1 MELYQKYSPI
11 GMIGKAIQG
20 RKDFT
25 QAQTNKALEQVAM
38 QQKIREA
45 EAAAA
50 AAEQARLNAAYQQQT
65 ITQQQA
71 GGGGGGQFDGASSKA
86 EYDSDPTG
94 FSGSFQDGGRVY
106 LYNRLK

>member
-1 MELYQKYSPI
+1 
-11 GMIGKAIQG
+11 MIGKAIQG

-65 ITQQQA
+65 ITQTT
-71 GGGGGGQFDGASSKA
+71 SWWRWWR
-86 EYDSDPTG
+86 TI
-94 FSGSFQDGGRVY
+94 
-106 LYNRLK
+106 